1 MHTLKIMSIVG
12 TRPEGIKMA
21 PLLHLLERTEGVRSV
36 LCLTAQHREMLDQVL
51 SLFSLK
57 PDYDLDIMRREQS
70 LTHITARALEGL
82 EAVISQER
90 PHIILVQGDTTTTF
104 VGALAAFYQQVP
116 VGHVEAGLRSGEKYA
131 PFPEEINRR
140 LSSVIADL
148 HFAPTAQARDNLL
161 REGFSPERIHIT
173 GNTVIDALKT
183 TVQPH
188 YRFSAAPLRELDFS
202 RSRVLLLET
211 HRREN
216 LGEPMRQC
224 CLAVRQLLDDFPDT
238 VLVFPVHKNPAV
250 RRIAGQCLAGHRR
263 AVLLEPLDTL
273 EFHNLMA
280 RCHLILT
287 DSGGIQ
293 EEAPSLGVPV
303 VVLRA
308 VTERPEA
315 VDAGTAVL
323 AGTDRESVYGAA
335 ARLLRDRAAYAQV
348 ARTANPY
355 GDGHA
360 SARILKIMQQ
370 YFAAVA
376 PPAKGNGESGKR
388 GVHQAD

>member
-1 MHTLKIMSIVG
+1 MMHTLKVMSIVG

-21 PLLHLLERTEGVRSV
+21 PLLHILERTEGVRSV

-82 EAVISQER
+82 EAVIRQEQ
-90 PHIILVQGDTTTTF
+90 PHIVLVQGDTTTTF

-140 LSSVIADL
+140 ISSVIADL
-148 HFAPTAQARDNLL
+148 HFAPTTLARENLL
-161 REGFSPERIHIT
+161 REGVSPERIHIT

-188 YRFSAAPLRELDFS
+188 YRFSAAPLQELDFS

-216 LGEPMRQC
+216 LGEPMRQS

-238 VLVFPVHKNPAV
+238 MLVFPVHKNPAV
-250 RRIAGQCLAGHRR
+250 RRIAEQCLTGHRR

-315 VDAGTAVL
+315 VEAGTAVL
-323 AGTDRESVYGAA
+323 AGTDRERIYGAA
-335 ARLLRDRAAYAQV
+335 ARLLRDREAYAQV

-360 SARILKIMQQ
+360 SERILEIIQRYFNSGVSSQQ
-370 YFAAVA
+370 
-376 PPAKGNGESGKR
+376 
-388 GVHQAD
+388 